1 MPAAKCTVGTVANQA
16 AKGGSKPGPIDPAAS
31 PRWAVRGRVVTMD
44 AKSTVVADGVVW
56 IADAAIAAI
65 TQHDAAAPSGF
76 AGIAPLE
83 TGGTVFPGLIELH
96 NHVAY
101 NLLPLWQVP
110 KGYTNRDTWGN
121 SPEYH
126 QKITAPMKTIGE
138 ATELLPALVRYVE
151 CKSLLGGVTT
161 TQGIALF
168 SAPGVRRYYR
178 GIVRN
183 VEETGDPQLPEAGSR
198 IADVQASDPQAFL
211 AELQHKKCF
220 LLHLSEGTDD
230 AAHKHFEALQL
241 PGAAGWAI
249 TPALA
254 GIHCVALKPPD
265 FQVMAAHGAS
275 MVWSPFSNLL
285 LYGHTADVAAAFAAG
300 STQTPFKIGLGSDWS
315 PSGSKSLFGELKVA
329 HVYSQS
335 NGSPFTD
342 EQLVRMATLT
352 GAEILGWQGQ
362 LGSLEVGKRADLVV
376 VAGQDD
382 GAPVAPL
389 FRGDERSVQLVAING
404 TPRYGTPALMAA
416 DGNGVETLTVGGE
429 PRVLYLTQAT
439 EDPDVAALSFADA
452 KAKLTDAL
460 QNLKAIRLEQEAA
473 QPQRAAL
480 EPLAAAPDVRAGHPR
495 LALDEFERTDFTQR
509 PHLPLDGVI
518 TGPRD
523 HATASAPA
531 QPLSSMV
538 SATQLD
544 PLTVADDPGWLN
556 ALQTEHNLPDYLL
569 PGLRTLYGVT
579 PPH

>member
-1 MPAAKCTVGTVANQA
+1 MANQ
-16 AKGGSKPGPIDPAAS
+16 GPIDPASS
-31 PRWAVRGRVVTMD
+31 PKWAVAGRIVTMD
-44 AKSTVVADGVVW
+44 AKSTVLADGVVW
-56 IADAAIAAI
+56 IAEGAI
-65 TQHDAAAPSGF
+65 TAITPRGDPNPEGF
-76 AGIAPLE
+76 DGVTPLE

-110 KGYTNRDTWGN
+110 KDYTNRDTWGN

-126 QKITAPMKTIGE
+126 QMVTASMKTIGE

-151 CKSLLGGVTT
+151 CKALVGGVTT

-265 FQVMAAHGAS
+265 FQVMAVHGAS

-285 LYGHTADVAAAFAAG
+285 LYGATADVAAALAAG
-300 STQTPFKIGLGSDWS
+300 SSQAPFKIGLGSDWS

-329 HVYSQS
+329 RVYSQS
-335 NGSPFTD
+335 NGNPFTD
-342 EQLVRMATLT
+342 EQIVRMATLT
-352 GAEILGWQGQ
+352 GAEILGWESQ
-362 LGSLEVGKRADLVV
+362 LGSLEPGKRADLAV

-382 GAPVAPL
+382 GAPVTPL
-389 FRGDERSVQLVAING
+389 FAGDERTVQLVVING

-416 DGNGVETLTVGGE
+416 DGAGVETLTVGGE
-429 PRVLYLTQAT
+429 PRVLYLTQTT

-460 QNLKAIRLEQEAA
+460 ANLKGIRLEQEAA
-473 QPQRAAL
+473 APGPAGLEAL
-480 EPLAAAPDVRAGHPR
+480 SAAPDVHAGHPR
-495 LALDEFERTDFTQR
+495 LALDEFEHTDFTQR
-509 PHLPLDGVI
+509 PHLPLDGVV

-523 HATASAPA
+523 HAMPSAPA
-531 QPLSSMV
+531 QPLSAMV

-544 PLTVADDPGWLN
+544 ALTVADDPGWLDS
-556 ALQTEHNLPDYLL
+556 LQTEHNLPDYML
-569 PGLRTLYGVT
+569 PGLRKLYGVT